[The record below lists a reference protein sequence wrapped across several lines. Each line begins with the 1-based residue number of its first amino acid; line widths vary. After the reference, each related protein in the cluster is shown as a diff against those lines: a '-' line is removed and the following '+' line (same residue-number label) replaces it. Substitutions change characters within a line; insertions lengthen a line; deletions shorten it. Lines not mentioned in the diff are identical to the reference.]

1 MVDDIDA
8 ITPCPIGPA
17 TSTETTRSIDD
28 LRITRSASP
37 SSLRSSLDI
46 SRRRASVKAL
56 EEGTNGD
63 PERLWIRMLALQQ
76 RFGCYNSARMSA
88 ALSSGNVSILRPSK
102 ACLDLLNEH
111 MATLP
116 ESVINWLRP
125 NRQHPARPGGD
136 LAYLKDLAV
145 FGPGY

>member
-1 MVDDIDA
+1 MTDDVDA
-8 ITPCPIGPA
+8 ITPCPVG
-17 TSTETTRSIDD
+17 STTTPTDMMMPMDD
-28 LRITRSASP
+28 LRTTRSASP

-56 EEGTNGD
+56 EEGTDGD
-63 PERLWIRMLALQQ
+63 PERLWMRMLALQQ
-76 RFGCYNSARMSA
+76 KFGCYNSARMSA

-125 NRQHPARPGGD
+125 N
-136 LAYLKDLAV
+136 
-145 FGPGY
+145 